1 MENLDTFK
9 LEVNQFEVLDKEIK
23 LISEQIKPLNT
34 NLKELKSKKSELQG
48 NICEFMSVNDI
59 DICNLKSGKLVY
71 KETNS
76 TKPVSH
82 AEVKQSIQ
90 FFYNNLPEDFNS
102 MSMNAKADKL
112 ISFIYDENREKV
124 SKTSLRK
131 IG

>member
-1 MENLDTFK
+1 MDNLDTFK
-9 LEVNQFEVLDKEIK
+9 LDVNQFELLDKEIK
-23 LISEQIKPLNT
+23 SVSDQIKPLN
-34 NLKELKSKKSELQG
+34 NRLKDLKSKKSELQG
-48 NICEFMSVNDI
+48 NICEFMSKNEI

-82 AEVKQSIQ
+82 AEVKESIQ
-90 FFYNNLPEDFNS
+90 QFFNNLPDDFNS
-102 MSMNAKADKL
+102 LSVNGKADKI

-131 IG
+131 VG